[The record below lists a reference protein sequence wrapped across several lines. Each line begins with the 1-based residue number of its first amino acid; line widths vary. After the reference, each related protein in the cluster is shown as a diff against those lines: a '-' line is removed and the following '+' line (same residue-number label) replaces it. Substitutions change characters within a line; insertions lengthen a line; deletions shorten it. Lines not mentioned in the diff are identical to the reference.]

1 MRVDFDCL
9 VVWIVDLKLYALCF
23 NETYCRFAYMWL
35 LAVVENNIRIIIK
48 TLSLDHETW
57 HTVRRISKHILR
69 FEGSTFGSK
78 DHETYPSTKDS
89 ILRAKIGSF
98 DIFRPS
104 LSNGLGPFLW
114 YVLYTWMHVSR
125 QLFQK
130 KTLVPLC
137 VCDGIADPFSV
148 RRSRSVIQIFPV
160 SVWCCLC

>member
-48 TLSLDHETW
+48 TLSLNHEAW

-78 DHETYPSTKDS
+78 DLETYPSTKDS

-114 YVLYTWMHVSR
+114 YVIYVNACKSTVS
-125 QLFQK
+125 FENPSS
-130 KTLVPLC
+130 LVC
-137 VCDGIADPFSV
+137 VW
-148 RRSRSVIQIFPV
+148 RHSRPIPCSKDFIP
-160 SVWCCLC
+160 